1 MIQNQVWNDLMQFN
15 QAAVENALTAIT
27 LLQEQ
32 TERMVNLYL
41 DQAALLPKEGKKVYN
56 EYLKAWSKGSETFKK
71 AVDAGFQQMEG
82 LLA

>member
-15 QAAVENALTAIT
+15 QAAVENAFTAIT

-41 DQAALLPKEGKKVYN
+41 DQATLLPKEGKKVYN

-71 AVDAGFQQMEG
+71 TVDAGFQQMEG

>member
-15 QAAVENALTAIT
+15 QAAVENAFTAIT
-27 LLQEQ
+27 MLQEQ

-41 DQAALLPKEGKKVYN
+41 DQATLLPKEGKKVYN

>member
-1 MIQNQVWNDLMQFN
+1 MTQNQVWNDTMQFN
-15 QAAVENALTAIT
+15 QAAWNYAFTAIT

-32 TERMVNLYL
+32 TERMVNLSL

-56 EYLKAWSKGSETFKK
+56 EYLKAWTKGSETFKK